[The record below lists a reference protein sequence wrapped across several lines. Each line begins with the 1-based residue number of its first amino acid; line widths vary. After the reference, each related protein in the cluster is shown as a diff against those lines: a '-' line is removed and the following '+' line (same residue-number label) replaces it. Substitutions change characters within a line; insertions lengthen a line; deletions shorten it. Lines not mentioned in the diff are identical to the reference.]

1 MKLELVACKTIVV
14 ALTPQRGMPLSSY
27 LARNFAATIVYLN
40 SSLNPFL
47 YCWKIREVRQA
58 VKETLRQLFCW
69 SSWFS
74 MHSTILD
81 KSPLDSTSIF
91 ILFCHFSVPSIKQ
104 CIIFEIFLQFSLPP
118 PYKKVET
125 LKTFWIHA
133 SNIVCEVRGRVWP
146 VWIGKRPRNAKVS
159 QDFCPWL

>member
-1 MKLELVACKTIVV
+1 MNSIAV

-81 KSPLDSTSIF
+81 KSSLDSTAAF
-91 ILFCHFSVPSIKQ
+91 ILFCLFLGSPLKQ

-118 PYKKVET
+118 PYTKWKLGKSSGYTRPTLFVGWGEVLDLYELENAPET
-125 LKTFWIHA
+125 QKCPKTFVHNC
-133 SNIVCEVRGRVWP
+133 SC
-146 VWIGKRPRNAKVS
+146 
-159 QDFCPWL
+159 